1 MHKPL
6 VLFILFLES
15 SDFYYGYLHMILLVI
30 EILFYDLFGGFILAV
45 YIDLLVYIIF
55 CSKIVLR
62 LDIN

>member
-1 MHKPL
+1 M
-6 VLFILFLES
+6 LFLEF
-15 SDFYYGYLHMILLVI
+15 SDFYYGYLHIILLVI

-55 CSKIVLR
+55 CNKVILR